1 MVGYWGKDCFPLG
14 TSRGILSPLSRRR
27 GDGIANLGRLF
38 SEGGAPARGQ
48 PPPSCSNIRPPL
60 PEKTETPSPNRA
72 APSSE
77 RAALPVW
84 AVRLSIS
91 FAAIQGATVTSPAER
106 LPSPSAISA
115 R

>member
-1 MVGYWGKDCFPLG
+1 MCIRDRAIAALPTPGERDVYAGVAAEKSGFKKDNVLLQVED
-14 TSRGILSPLSRRR
+14 IRR
-27 GDGIANLGRLF
+27 
-38 SEGGAPARGQ
+38 ARHQ
-48 PPPSCSNIRPPL
+48 MCIRDS
-60 PEKTETPSPNRA
+60 PSPNRA